1 MRKCYKGRETAL
13 PRNSPSIAWSMQP
26 TNRGTRS
33 LGPNLEEDPA
43 RSKERA
49 KIDNLRHDVGEL
61 LGGRDK
67 EDLDVTVLNEPTKVV
82 LPAEKVGSLGGHT
95 ELTAKVV
102 SSGVVNQSDRR
113 FGNENFE
120 LGENLNNKD
129 LVFSQHTTSGDLCL
143 S

>member
-1 MRKCYKGRETAL
+1 
-13 PRNSPSIAWSMQP
+13 MQP

-49 KIDNLRHDVGEL
+49 KIDNFRHDVGEL

-82 LPAEKVGSLGGHT
+82 LPADKVGSLWGHT

-102 SSGVVNQSDRR
+102 SSGVVNQGDHR
-113 FGNENFE
+113 FGNENSE
-120 LGENLNNKD
+120 LGEKLNDED
-129 LVFSQHTTSGDLCL
+129 LAFS
-143 S
+143 